1 MNAHLM
7 DNAFSTIHFDKEK
20 FINTPVL
27 NNESKSTKT
36 NRQMTASLN
45 VILPGVLN
53 TIVYLNLSHK
63 CKATEMI
70 ITLLFILLIC

>member
-1 MNAHLM
+1 MNALFM
-7 DNAFSTIHFDKEK
+7 DNAIRFDKEK
-20 FINTPVL
+20 FFNTPVL

-53 TIVYLNLSHK
+53 TIV
-63 CKATEMI
+63 
-70 ITLLFILLIC
+70 

>member
-1 MNAHLM
+1 MNALFM
-7 DNAFSTIHFDKEK
+7 DNAFSAIHFDKEK

-45 VILPGVLN
+45 VTVILPGVLN
-53 TIVYLNLSHK
+53 TIV
-63 CKATEMI
+63 
-70 ITLLFILLIC
+70 

>member
-1 MNAHLM
+1 MNALFM

-53 TIVYLNLSHK
+53 TIV
-63 CKATEMI
+63 
-70 ITLLFILLIC
+70 

>member
-1 MNAHLM
+1 MLFLWIMLFQQFTLTKRN
-7 DNAFSTIHFDKEK
+7 
-20 FINTPVL
+20 INTPVL

-36 NRQMTASLN
+36 NRQMTASFN